1 MFQLVYQKRNRV
13 GVHGAKGHYDVLVPL
28 WIDHRIVRLRE
39 PPLDGFALV
48 PWLPNPPTDAPGD
61 NDDSNEESAVSD
73 ALGNFRRLLHC
84 WNLRGTE
91 TDTQDCL
98 KLF

>member
-39 PPLDGFALV
+39 PPLDGFTLV
-48 PWLPNPPTDAPGD
+48 PRLANPPD
-61 NDDSNEESAVSD
+61 NARCDHDDSDEKSAVSD
-73 ALGNFRRLLHC
+73 APGNPRRLFH
-84 WNLRGTE
+84 
-91 TDTQDCL
+91 
-98 KLF
+98 K